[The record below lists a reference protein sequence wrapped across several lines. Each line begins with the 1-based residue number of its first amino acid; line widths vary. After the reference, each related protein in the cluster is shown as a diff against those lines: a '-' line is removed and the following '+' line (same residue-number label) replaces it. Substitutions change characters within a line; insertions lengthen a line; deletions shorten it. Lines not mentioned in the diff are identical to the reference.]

1 MSKGYERVHHGDAD
15 HSFVDWQPIYC
26 SLIMIMIVF
35 FILLIANSKQDQ
47 NEMMTARKSLE
58 EKSPLNGANRI
69 SRGESGNNIQE
80 GSSVLIGASEVLHK
94 AIVSRGLT
102 ESAGLNSN
110 RRGLRLRMA
119 APLLFSAGLAS
130 LRPDAYPLLSEVAG
144 LVNQHQLGVMIE
156 GHTDEN
162 AMKKDLYPSN
172 WELSMARAAQVRQ
185 YLIQSGGVQGQH
197 VDAAGFSSHQPLAD
211 GDPAVNAGNR
221 RVDIYLSAR
230 SDESR

>member
-1 MSKGYERVHHGDAD
+1 MSERYEIDNHVDAD
-15 HSFVDWQPIYC
+15 HYVIDWQPIYC

-47 NEMMTARKSLE
+47 KEMMTARKSLE
-58 EKSPLNGANRI
+58 EKSSLNGTNRNI
-69 SRGESGNNIQE
+69 RGESGNNIQD
-80 GSSVLIGASEVLHK
+80 GSSILIGASEVLSK
-94 AIVSRGLT
+94 AIESKGFT
-102 ESAGLNSN
+102 ESAGLNTN

-119 APLLFSAGLAS
+119 AQLLFSTGQAA
-130 LRPDAYPLLSEVAG
+130 LRHDAYPLLSEVAG

-162 AMKKDLYPSN
+162 IMQTSLYPSN

-185 YLIQSGGVQGQH
+185 YLIQSGGVPGQH
-197 VDAAGFSSHQPLAD
+197 VDAAGFSSYQPLAD
-211 GDPAVNAGNR
+211 GDPAASAVNK
-221 RVDIYLSAR
+221 RVDIYLSTR